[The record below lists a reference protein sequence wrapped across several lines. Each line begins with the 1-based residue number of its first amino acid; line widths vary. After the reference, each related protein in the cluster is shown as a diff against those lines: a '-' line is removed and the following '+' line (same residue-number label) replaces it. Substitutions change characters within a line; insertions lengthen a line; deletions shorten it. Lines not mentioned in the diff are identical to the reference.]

1 MIHIFNIDF
10 KNFKPFL
17 IIIEIG
23 IKDERKIYH
32 TFNFNFKTWDHH
44 SLHSWRFNNLY
55 TPPSHFSH
63 WCMFIASKPTFMIC
77 CVLTD
82 IGLTMNVD
90 SIVTLFESEC
100 LDTELEDFLG
110 ETMLFVGAILLATFW
125 NREKVDSVINYVL
138 YMQGTG
144 TK

>member
-1 MIHIFNIDF
+1 
-10 KNFKPFL
+10 
-17 IIIEIG
+17 
-23 IKDERKIYH
+23 
-32 TFNFNFKTWDHH
+32 
-44 SLHSWRFNNLY
+44 
-55 TPPSHFSH
+55 
-63 WCMFIASKPTFMIC
+63 
-77 CVLTD
+77 
-82 IGLTMNVD
+82 MNVD